1 MSNLKLFNF
10 ILLKKL
16 IKIKNKKMRK
26 YDIENYNTIQPK
38 PTYKSPIV
46 RHKTLHQNIPQN
58 IKSKNELIDNN
69 NNIELI
75 SNKIEKSYTR
85 AFPYNNNINNQT
97 ARENN
102 RIILEQK
109 EPKEIIKPKNKLR
122 KNLSSY
128 DILVP
133 KNLKKITSSSN
144 HFTFNDMKKK
154 KRQSSVIT
162 LKSSINNK
170 SYKDYDYM
178 CTNCYNNKI
187 VTKNFKEQQINP
199 KEILNNTFTKVNP
212 FYFQD
217 KMKDIY
223 KDKIQQKIKAVEKKQ
238 RQAQSNLAK
247 YKIENP
253 TLIEKFQKQQ
263 ELSYNPM
270 IAHER
275 EDPRIDKALKK
286 YDLKENFINKNKD
299 LYQIDKPRKAIND
312 YYENCLFQ
320 TPIIE
325 DTYFVE
331 PKYIKQISIDLREQ
345 IEEKKNDKKRK
356 KEEEIKS
363 EIISNK
369 KMEDYNEFLFK
380 KNKEQKNNYYSEF
393 YKKTNYYENLRK
405 IREENENKKN
415 KKYIDNVKQKMR
427 KEDEEKKAKYRQKK
441 INGINKLQ
449 IWKKDFENEKN
460 NKKKEKEKEAHK
472 WYNYSQDYIA
482 KCIHG
487 NEVTKCSLCDR
498 TYHKE
503 QLLKYDRRSTDVSIV
518 SSSAPSSQI

>member
-1 MSNLKLFNF
+1 MK
-10 ILLKKL
+10 
-16 IKIKNKKMRK
+16 K
-26 YDIENYNTIQPK
+26 YDYENYNTIQPK
-38 PTYKSPIV
+38 PTYRSPIV
-46 RHKTLHQNIPQN
+46 RNKTLRPNVPIY
-58 IKSKNELIDNN
+58 IKAKHEIDNN
-69 NNIELI
+69 NNINCET
-75 SNKIEKSYTR
+75 SYNKIEKSYTR
-85 AFPYNNNINNQT
+85 VIPYINNIQT

-133 KNLKKITSSSN
+133 KNIKKITPSSN

-154 KRQSSVIT
+154 KRQSSVIIT
-162 LKSSINNK
+162 KPQLNNK

-187 VTKNFKEQQINP
+187 VTKSYKEQPMNP
-199 KEILNNTFTKVNP
+199 KEILSNTFTKVNP

-223 KDKIQQKIKAVEKKQ
+223 KEKIQQKIKDVEKKQ
-238 RQAQSNLAK
+238 RQAQNNLAK

-253 TLIEKFQKQQ
+253 TDIELFQKQQ
-263 ELSYNPM
+263 ELSMNPM
-270 IAHER
+270 VAHER
-275 EDPRIDKALKK
+275 EDPRVDKTLKK

-299 LYQIDKPRKAIND
+299 LYHIDKPRKAIND
-312 YYENCLFQ
+312 YYENCLFKV
-320 TPIIE
+320 PIIE

-345 IEEKKNDKKRK
+345 IEEKKLNKKKK

-363 EIISNK
+363 EKISNK
-369 KMEDYNEFLFK
+369 KLEDYNEFLYK
-380 KNKEQKNNYYSEF
+380 KNKDERNNYLSEF
-393 YKKTNYYENLRK
+393 YKKSNYLDNLRK
-405 IREENENKKN
+405 LREEKEHIKN
-415 KKYIDNVKQKMR
+415 KKCMDKVKQRMKR
-427 KEDEEKKAKYRQKK
+427 EDEEKKAKYRQKRLE
-441 INGINKLQ
+441 GINKLQ
-449 IWKKDFENEKN
+449 IWKKNFDIEKK
-460 NKKKEKEKEAHK
+460 NKKKEKEEESHK

-487 NEVTKCSLCDR
+487 NEVTKCSLCNQ

-503 QLLKYDRRSTDVSIV
+503 QLLKYDRRSTDVSII